1 MKRPYLTII
10 RGLPGMGKSTRAR
23 KYAEDSGAFLVE
35 PDSLATCHGEYCYDK
50 EQWPEVL
57 KRAKLII
64 TEAARLGADVIYADV
79 LPKIQDV
86 MDIIVCYKAFCPV
99 PYGPIVNVIEM
110 GPIDAVLSFQRNKH
124 SVKQKDIEK
133 MALEWE
139 PWDTYTEEEDT

>member
-23 KYAEDSGAFLVE
+23 KYAEDSGALLVE
-35 PDSLATCHGEYCYDK
+35 PDMLLTNLGEYVYDS
-50 EQWPEVL
+50 
-57 KRAKLII
+57 KRWDIATFHAKRLVF
-64 TEAARLGADVIYADV
+64 EAARCCCDLVYADV
-79 LPKIQDV
+79 LPRRSDV
-86 MDIIVCYKAFCPV
+86 EAIIRHYNLYLPENLSA
-99 PYGPIVNVIEM
+99 IVNVIEM

-124 SVKQKDIEK
+124 SVKQIDIEK